1 MGIRLYWRFAGLG
14 LALVFLVQ
22 PEIPIFGF
30 SSENGENIRAT
41 NLLVA
46 LWFLVFSIPTF
57 IWVQDRKPEKGNF
70 KKNAA
75 ASFKRL
81 FNTFKELK
89 NYRIS
94 S

>member
-1 MGIRLYWRFAGLG
+1 MVCWPWISSS
-14 LALVFLVQ
+14 
-22 PEIPIFGF
+22 IFSTTRDSDF
-30 SSENGENIRAT
+30 WILSENGENIRAT

-57 IWVQDRKPEKGNF
+57 IWVQDRKPEKEILR
-70 KKNAA
+70 KTA

-89 NYRIS
+89 IE
-94 S
+94 